1 MARYG
6 LNHNGD
12 PVGMQTRIKTVSW
25 TILLVVVA
33 GGIGVG
39 GCGDKYKGVM
49 DLPDFLRV
57 IARKKPTPPTTL
69 IVSGE
74 SITVNDIEDLP
85 LPYLGQTV
93 VLGDYLKSLV
103 QSAPTLEQ
111 FEEVARSP
119 VQITVD
125 RRIWNILL
133 YQKAKSDAGE
143 PEKVDEGLEQSMK
156 RVWREYVVNHGGN
169 DAEATQILKEEDG
182 LTKKQFLEDQ
192 KREMLSA
199 IYLESRF
206 RREQPI
212 SHIELLDYY
221 DRMREEHFQIKPR
234 FTMRLID
241 LQPGRLKLED
251 PTLDRMAQ
259 ALVVAKDLI
268 RQLEEGADFGDLA
281 KQYSH
286 GVMARLGG
294 LWPSRDPASL
304 APPYDELVGVTQ
316 ELDIGQVSAPVVV
329 VGHVFIV
336 RLEEKQEAGYY
347 ALEDVQDRI
356 EQQIRQDRQAQVM
369 AELDTEIAERAKV
382 GNIDQFVQ
390 YAIEV
395 LYRRYR
401 AHEGE

>member
-1 MARYG
+1 
-6 LNHNGD
+6 
-12 PVGMQTRIKTVSW
+12 MQTRIKTVSW
-25 TILLVVVA
+25 TILLVVAV
-33 GGIGVG
+33 GGIGVS
-39 GCGDKYKGVM
+39 GCGEKYKGAM
-49 DLPDFLRV
+49 DLSDFLRV

-93 VLGDYLKSLV
+93 VLGDYLNTLA
-103 QSAPTLEQ
+103 QSAPTLED
-111 FEEVARSP
+111 FEKVARP
-119 VQITVD
+119 PIEITVE

-143 PEKVDEGLEQSMK
+143 PEKVDEGLEKSMK
-156 RVWREYVVNHGGN
+156 RVWREYVVKHGGN
-169 DAEATQILKEEDG
+169 DAEATLILKEEEG
-182 LTKKQFLEDQ
+182 LTKKQYLENQ

-221 DRMREEHFQIKPR
+221 GRMREEHFQIKPR
-234 FTMRLID
+234 LTMRLID
-241 LQPGRLKLED
+241 LQPARLKLAD
-251 PTLDRMAQ
+251 PTLDRRSQ
-259 ALVVAKDLI
+259 ALALAKDLI

-281 KQYSH
+281 KQHSH

-304 APPYDELVGVTQ
+304 APPYDELAEVAQ
-316 ELDIGQVSAPVVV
+316 ELDVGQVSAPIVVA
-329 VGHVFIV
+329 GHVFIV
-336 RLEEKQEAGYY
+336 RLEEKQQAGYY

-356 EQQIRQDRQAQVM
+356 EQQILQDRQAQVM
-369 AELDTEIAERAKV
+369 AELDAEIAERAQV

-395 LYRRYR
+395 LYRRSAR
-401 AHEGE
+401 S